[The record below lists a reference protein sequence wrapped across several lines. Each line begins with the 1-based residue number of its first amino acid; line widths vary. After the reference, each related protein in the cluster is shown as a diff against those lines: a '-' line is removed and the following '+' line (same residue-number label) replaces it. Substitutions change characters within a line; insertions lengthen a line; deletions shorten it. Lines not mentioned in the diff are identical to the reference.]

1 MRLSHR
7 ITLLIVALLSVT
19 ALSVAA
25 SLTWLA
31 DRALTARATND
42 SRAIAGLLADGA
54 SLAERIPGIV
64 TQEVGR
70 QMIAE
75 ATLAGMLVEAARKG
89 GLSNAEI
96 DRRLAEAA
104 AWTALD
110 EIWVLTPEGQVI
122 NGTSSQYD
130 PPAPGQRDEA
140 LAQAFAAVGQGRRWA
155 ESKVPLRLPDYS
167 KPMAFAAVRLPGDGH
182 IVVVGQDLAV
192 SDDLSRR
199 IGPRRTIE
207 TMVGQADIQAVWIFA
222 ETEAVLASTGL
233 AGGGGAAP
241 TAPELAGVREAIQS
255 GRTRTLAGELTT
267 SVVSPLLDADR
278 LPIGTVLVR
287 FSTAEA
293 QAVAHRNIAISAGLA
308 ALLLA
313 FGAIAA
319 RLVSGRISRPI
330 LAIAD
335 AARAV
340 HDRSFRAAMLEPVG
354 RRPDEIG
361 GLARDFTQMA
371 EQVLAREEE
380 LDRLVALRTAELAE
394 RNQQLTHAVEVIQA
408 DLDAARALQQAILP
422 QVFPDRPGLAGR
434 AVMTAARHVGGD
446 FYDFFMVDEEHM
458 AVLIADVSGKG
469 IPAALFMAVSRTVLR
484 ARAMVNPAPA
494 ECVPSANDEI
504 VSQNPQ
510 ELFITVFYG
519 LLNIRTGDFRYVNAG
534 HLPPVH
540 VSGSGIVRLTCSRGM
555 ALGVMDGLSFREDRM
570 TLAEGDTLVLY
581 TDGVSEA
588 MNETDQEFTDQRVL
602 DSVGRHAAKPVG
614 EILEG
619 LVADVAG
626 FVGGAP
632 QSDDLT
638 CIVLRY
644 LGGGT
649 VSVSARGGIEA
660 EA

>member
-25 SLTWLA
+25 SLIWLG
-31 DRALTARATND
+31 DRALTSRADSD

-54 SLAERIPGIV
+54 SLAALIPGIV

-75 ATLAGMLVEAARKG
+75 ATLAGMMVDAARQG
-89 GLSNAEI
+89 GISDFEI
-96 DRRLAEAA
+96 NLRLAEAA
-104 AWTALD
+104 ARTALD
-110 EIWVLTPEGQVI
+110 EIWVLKPDGLVVY
-122 NGTSSQYD
+122 GTNSQYD
-130 PPAPGQRDEA
+130 PPNPGQRDES
-140 LAQAFAAVGQGRRWA
+140 LAHAFEAVAQGRRWA
-155 ESKVPLRLPDYS
+155 ESKVPLELPDYS
-167 KPMAFAAVRLPGDGH
+167 KPMAFAAVRLGDGH
-182 IVVVGQDLAV
+182 LVVVGQNLGV
-192 SDDLSRR
+192 SDDLRRR
-199 IGPRRTIE
+199 IGPSRTIE
-207 TMVGQADIQAVWIFA
+207 TMVGQADIQAVWIFSEA
-222 ETEAVLASTGL
+222 EAVLAGTNL
-233 AGGGGAAP
+233 GGHASP
-241 TAPELAGVREAIQS
+241 TSAELAGVREAIQS
-255 GRTRTLAGELTT
+255 GRTKTIAAKGAT

-287 FSTAEA
+287 FSTAQAEA
-293 QAVAHRNIAISAGLA
+293 AAHRNIAISVGLA

-319 RLVSGRISRPI
+319 RLVSGRISGPI

-340 HDRSFRAAMLEPVG
+340 HDRSFRAAMLASVG
-354 RRPDEIG
+354 GRADEIG
-361 GLARDFTQMA
+361 GLARDFTKMA

-394 RNQQLTHAVEVIQA
+394 RNSQLTQAVDAIQA

-422 QVFPDRPGLAGR
+422 QVFPDRASLSGK

-484 ARAMVNPAPA
+484 ARAIMTPSPA

-540 VSGSGIVRLTCSRGM
+540 VSRSGIVRIACSRGM

-588 MNETDQEFTDQRVL
+588 MNEGDQEFTDQRVL
-602 DSVGRHAAKPVG
+602 DSVGRHAGKPVG
-614 EILEG
+614 DILDG
-619 LVADVAG
+619 LVADVAE
-626 FVGGAP
+626 FVGEAP
-632 QSDDLT
+632 PSDDLT

-649 VSVSARGGIEA
+649 VSVSARGGIEV